1 MQKKRTYFFK
11 SIAKILSVIT
21 LLGFMACNN
30 SKTPPSVIGAS
41 GVSNAI
47 FEDYYHERM
56 KWYPFEATSNGIESY
71 NDLMPINIS
80 DSYRDS
86 LKGFYQKYEKI
97 LSSIDRS
104 TLSPNDQTSYD
115 NLKWDL
121 HINLEDLK
129 HPKHLMPID
138 QFECFTL
145 SFPQLGS
152 GSSYIPFKSVRD
164 YDNWLARISHFPAWC
179 DTAISNM
186 ERGIKMGWVLP
197 KSLAIKVLPQLESV
211 IVSDFKKSLFW
222 QPAANMPKE
231 FSETDKKRL
240 ASAYEKAVMT
250 QINPSYQ
257 KLLTFFKNTYLPKCR
272 TTSGIGALPNGNK
285 YYAHLARTWTTT
297 DLTPDQIFEI
307 GQKEVARIRQEME
320 DVKNQVGFKGD
331 LKAFFKYVMENKQL
345 FPYKKT
351 ADIIADFEQ
360 IHQRMKPQLAAQFDL
375 VPKTGFEVRQ
385 TEAFREASASAEYMQ
400 GASDGSRPGVFYFPI
415 PKNEADKIN
424 NFQNEA
430 LFLHEAIPGHHYQIS
445 LQQENKLLPHFRRFS
460 WYGAYGEGYAL
471 YCESLGKE
479 LGLYTDP
486 YQYFGR
492 LGMEMHRA
500 IRLVVD
506 VGLHHKGWTREQAI
520 QYDLDNEA
528 ETYSS
533 VEAEV
538 ERYMAIPGQAL
549 SYKIGELKIRELKN
563 KVKAALGNQFDIKKF
578 HNELLNDG
586 CVPLNVLAQ
595 KMDNLIKQNKK

>member
-1 MQKKRTYFFK
+1 MKKEIYQ
-11 SIAKILSVIT
+11 SLKIITSVI
-21 LLGFMACNN
+21 LLFSMACKKNE
-30 SKTPPSVIGAS
+30 KTPPSVISAS
-41 GVSNAI
+41 GISNTI

-56 KWYPFEATSNGIESY
+56 KWYPFEATSNGIDDY
-71 NDLMPINIS
+71 NDRMPIQIAE
-80 DSYRDS
+80 SYRDS
-86 LKGFYQKYEKI
+86 LRSFYEKYQKKLVLI
-97 LSSIDRS
+97 NRS
-104 TLSPNDQTSYD
+104 KLTTNDQVSYD
-115 NLKWDL
+115 NLAWDL
-121 HINLEDLK
+121 QINLDELK
-129 HPKHLMPID
+129 HPKHLLPID
-138 QFECFTL
+138 QFDCFTL
-145 SFPQLGS
+145 SFPQMGS
-152 GSSYIPFKSVRD
+152 GNSFIPFKSVRD
-164 YDNWLARISHFPAWC
+164 YDNWLARIGQFPAWC
-179 DTAISNM
+179 DTAIRNM
-186 ERGIKMGWVLP
+186 ERGIQIGWVLP
-197 KSLAIKVLPQLESV
+197 KSLAVKVLPQLKSV

-222 QPAANMPKE
+222 QPIESLPKG

-240 ASAYEKAVMT
+240 SMAYQQAIT
-250 QINPSYQ
+250 QQINPSYQ
-257 KLLTFFKNTYLPKCR
+257 KLLTFFSTTYLPKCR
-272 TTSGIGALPNGNK
+272 TTSGVGAMPNGNK

-297 DLTPDQIFEI
+297 DLTPDEIFEI

-320 DVKNQVGFKGD
+320 AVKAQVGFKGD

-351 ADIIADFEQ
+351 ADIMADFGQ
-360 IHQRMKPQLAAQFDL
+360 IHNRMKPQLAAQFDL
-375 VPKTGFEVRQ
+375 VPKTPFEVRQ

-400 GASDGSRPGVFYFPI
+400 GAADGSRPGVFYFPI
-415 PKNEADKIN
+415 PKNEATKIN

-445 LQQENKLLPHFRRFS
+445 LQQENKLLPNFRRFS

-506 VGLHHKGWTREQAI
+506 VGLHQKGWTREQAI

-538 ERYMAIPGQAL
+538 ERYMAIPAQAL
-549 SYKIGELKIRELKN
+549 SYKIGERKILELKN
-563 KVKAALGNQFDIKKF
+563 KLKATLGNKFDIKKF
-578 HNELLNDG
+578 HNELLIDG
-586 CVPLNVLAQ
+586 CVPLNVLEQ
-595 KMDNLIKQNKK
+595 KMNHLTK

>member
-1 MQKKRTYFFK
+1 MERKNYPLLKPLFH
-11 SIAKILSVIT
+11 LSVVFI
-21 LLGFMACNN
+21 LFIALACNN
-30 SKTPPSVIGAS
+30 NPQSPPSVINAS
-41 GVSNAI
+41 GISNAI

-56 KWYPFEATSNGIESY
+56 KWYPFEATSSGVEGY
-71 NDLMPINIS
+71 DDQMPINIAA
-80 DSYRDS
+80 SYRDS
-86 LKGFYQKYEKI
+86 LRGFYEKYAKI
-97 LSSIDRS
+97 LASIDRS
-104 TLSPNDQTSYD
+104 KLTENDKISYD

-121 HINLEDLK
+121 QINIQELQY
-129 HPKHLMPID
+129 PKHLMPID

-152 GSSYIPFKSVRD
+152 GGSYIPFKSVRD
-164 YDNWLARISHFPAWC
+164 YDNWLARLSRFPAWC

-186 ERGIKMGWVLP
+186 EQGIKMGWVLP
-197 KSLAIKVLPQLESV
+197 KSLAIKVLPQLKSV
-211 IVSDFKKSLFW
+211 IVADFKQSLFW
-222 QPAANMPKE
+222 QPIQNMPKE
-231 FSETDKKRL
+231 FLEVDKKRL
-240 ASAYEKAVMT
+240 SAAFEKAIKE
-250 QINPSYQ
+250 QINASYQ
-257 KLLTFFKNTYLPKCR
+257 KLLDYFTKTYLPKCR
-272 TTSGIGALPNGNK
+272 TTSGIGALPNGDK
-285 YYAHLARTWTTT
+285 YYAYLVRTWTTT
-297 DLTPDQIFEI
+297 DLTPDQIFDI

-320 DVKNQVGFKGD
+320 SVKNQVGFKGD

-351 ADIIADFEQ
+351 ADIIADFQQ
-360 IHQRMKPQLAAQFDL
+360 IHERMKPQLAAQFDL
-375 VPKTGFEVRQ
+375 VPKTPFEVRQ
-385 TEAFREASASAEYMQ
+385 TESFREASASAEYLQ
-400 GASDGSRPGVFYFPI
+400 GAPDGSRPGVFYFPI
-415 PKNEADKIN
+415 PKNEAHKIN
-424 NFQNEA
+424 HFQNEA
-430 LFLHEAIPGHHYQIS
+430 LFLHEAVPGHHYQIS

-520 QYDLDNEA
+520 QYNLDNEA

-533 VEAEV
+533 VEAEI

-549 SYKIGELKIRELKN
+549 SYKIGELKILALKE
-563 KVKAALGNQFDIKKF
+563 KVKTALGNKFDIKKF
-578 HNELLNDG
+578 HNELLKDG

-595 KMDNLIKQNKK
+595 KMDNLISSN